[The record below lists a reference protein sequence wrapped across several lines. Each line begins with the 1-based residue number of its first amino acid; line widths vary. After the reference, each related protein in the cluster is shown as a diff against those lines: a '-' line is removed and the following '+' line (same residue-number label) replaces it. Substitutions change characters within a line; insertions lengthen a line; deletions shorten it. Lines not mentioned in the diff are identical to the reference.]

1 MFKPPTS
8 LTSRRVSNIHNKNIE
23 FKSKTFK
30 ITEIDKIYECKL
42 ADSFSSD
49 YWAIYFVAHKIF
61 PKPFLRE
68 CAKNF
73 SVTNIQ
79 PKKDKWLTIIE
90 SAMGDSQLN
99 QNSSY
104 ISKSD
109 NYSMLREMVKSESWE
124 IIKDSELRLKFK
136 EARQRLK
143 SNQNLKISTVSKAN
157 DSVYSE
163 TKTFGERVNS
173 YEKILNSVKIS
184 PVIHKHQQRVETKEN
199 TDCKRQLFDSFGT
212 NFDHDYALKTEDQD
226 QKVVKEIE
234 IILSKN
240 EEVKEPI
247 KPPVTF
253 AQKPPKSNLFSLVTL
268 CRVKERKQ
276 DSEKKF

>member
-1 MFKPPTS
+1 
-8 LTSRRVSNIHNKNIE
+8 
-23 FKSKTFK
+23 
-30 ITEIDKIYECKL
+30 
-42 ADSFSSD
+42 
-49 YWAIYFVAHKIF
+49 
-61 PKPFLRE
+61 
-68 CAKNF
+68 
-73 SVTNIQ
+73 
-79 PKKDKWLTIIE
+79 
-90 SAMGDSQLN
+90 
-99 QNSSY
+99 
-104 ISKSD
+104 
-109 NYSMLREMVKSESWE
+109 
-124 IIKDSELRLKFK
+124 
-136 EARQRLK
+136 
-143 SNQNLKISTVSKAN
+143 
-157 DSVYSE
+157 VYSE